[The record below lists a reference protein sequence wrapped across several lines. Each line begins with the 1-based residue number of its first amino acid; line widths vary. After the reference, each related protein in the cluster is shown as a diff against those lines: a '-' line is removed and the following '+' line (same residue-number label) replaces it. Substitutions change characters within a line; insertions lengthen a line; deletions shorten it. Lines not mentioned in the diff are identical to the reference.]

1 MSSRKEVERNEKIIR
16 GLMKLPPNRRC
27 INCNSLGPQY
37 VCTNFWTFICIAC
50 SGIHREFT
58 HRVKSVSMAKF
69 TSQEVD
75 SLQKGGNQRARE
87 IFLKDWDMQ
96 QQRLPDSS
104 NVDRIREFI
113 KNVYV
118 DRKYAGGRSSD
129 KPPRDMQSQRNN
141 EDDTRRASSYHSY
154 SQSPPYENQY
164 EDWRYGKKPGVLTRK
179 PGSDRGHYEGK
190 IASFVYS
197 PGRSVEQ
204 MSEDRFA
211 TEGSVGRVSDY
222 SVSSSG
228 DPFRYDAQSP
238 SFQKDIVFSSPPI
251 HPCKDILVED
261 LRRQTANMYPDTNEK
276 RERTASTESFE
287 SFNSNSLSSK
297 SVSLGSLLDNVLEPE
312 QPTVTKQTG
321 TTPFPPLMQSSASP
335 SAVIQ
340 DPFNPS
346 FIQLPSSV
354 TAIDLFADITQ
365 HPSAKDYE
373 TKPTAPS
380 SENVGWATFDLPL
393 HTSTSEPKHEPP
405 SSITSGNG
413 TSKIN
418 LAPLSSVSSTQWSLA
433 QNSTPYPS
441 AANQWHGSASEVQAS
456 NDLTTSQSWNAFEDS
471 TVNLSLASFE
481 NLPQKSEPKIPAYY
495 TPTSGDHFE
504 SSKDFSEVGFQ
515 RSTIEE
521 SAPSLPFNDVIAGSS
536 FPSELP
542 SMGVTLPRP
551 LGQKSTNPFDLP
563 YDSDLESSTM
573 FLNMNSLQAALP
585 NPTLPVA
592 FIGGITET
600 WFPQGS
606 ATSYMD
612 AVPSGGLFMADQAP
626 TSQLPNIPS
635 PGRVASLGGNPFA

>member
-1 MSSRKEVERNEKIIR
+1 MIR
-16 GLMKLPPNRRC
+16 LYVLSLKLFNL
-27 INCNSLGPQY
+27 LGFD
-37 VCTNFWTFICIAC
+37 VLVFFALH
-50 SGIHREFT
+50 SREFT

-75 SLQKGGNQRARE
+75 ALQKGGNQVRQFGDMHSLWFGSSCAHEIFHPFQRARE
-87 IFLKDWDMQ
+87 IFLRDWDMQ
-96 QQRLPDSS
+96 RQRLPDSS
-104 NVDRIREFI
+104 DVDRIREFI

-141 EDDTRRASSYHSY
+141 EDETRRASSYHSY

-179 PGSDRGHYEGK
+179 PGSDHGHYEGK

-211 TEGSVGRVSDY
+211 NEGSFGRVSDY
-222 SVSSSG
+222 SVSSAG
-228 DPFRYDAQSP
+228 DPFRYDARSP
-238 SFQKDIVFSSPPI
+238 SFQKDIGFSSPPI
-251 HPCKDILVED
+251 HPGRDILVED
-261 LRRQTANMYPDTNEK
+261 LRRKTANMYSDTNAK
-276 RERTASTESFE
+276 RERTASAGSFE

-312 QPTVTKQTG
+312 QSTVTKLTG

-335 SAVIQ
+335 SAVSQ

-346 FIQLPSSV
+346 FIQPPPSV

-380 SENVGWATFDLPL
+380 ENVGWATFDLPL
-393 HTSTSEPKHEPP
+393 HTSTSEPKHEPRA
-405 SSITSGNG
+405 SITSGNG
-413 TSKIN
+413 MSKRN
-418 LAPLSSVSSTQWSLA
+418 LAPLSSVSNITQWPLA

-441 AANQWHGSASEVQAS
+441 AANQWHGSDSEVQTS

-481 NLPQKSEPKIPAYY
+481 NLPHKSEPKIPAYY
-495 TPTSGDHFE
+495 TSTSGDHFE
-504 SSKDFSEVGFQ
+504 SSKDFSELGFR

-521 SAPSLPFNDVIAGSS
+521 SAPSLPLNDVIAGSS

-563 YDSDLESSTM
+563 HDSDLESSTM
-573 FLNMNSLQAALP
+573 FLNMSSLQAALP

-612 AVPSGGLFMADQAP
+612 AVPSGGLSYRAGQAP

-635 PGRVASLGGNPFA
+635 PGPVASLGGNPFA